1 MSLADSIKPI
11 SYFKANAAEV
21 LEKLAQTC
29 EPLII
34 TQNGEAKAVVQ
45 DIASGRYRPAREVIE
60 ELRAK
65 WKSR

>member
-11 SYFKANAAEV
+11 SCFKASAAEV
-21 LEKLAQTC
+21 LDKLAQTG
-29 EPLII
+29 ELIII

-60 ELRAK
+60 ELRAR